1 MRLHRLYD
9 QPYLLLTLTVLFWS
23 GNFVLGRAVHD
34 AVPPVGLAFWRWLG
48 GFLLLLPF
56 AWQPLQRD
64 WHTLRQH
71 WRPVLLL
78 ATLGVAAF
86 NTLVYLGLQYTV
98 ALNALLLQSTMPV
111 LIMLMSFLLFRETVH
126 TRQTLGIVV
135 SLSGVFAIVTHGDP
149 ARLAELAFNRGDL
162 LVFTAV
168 ICYAAYSVL
177 LRLRPKVHPL
187 SFLAVTF
194 ALGALLLLPLYA
206 WESLHLHRP
215 MPLNLTALA
224 AIGYV
229 ALFPSVLAYFCFNRG
244 VELVGANRAGLFIH
258 LMPVFGS
265 LMAIL
270 FLGERFEVFHG
281 IGILL
286 ILIGIILATRRAAHQ

>member
-1 MRLHRLYD
+1 MRLRRLYD
-9 QPYLLLTLTVLFWS
+9 LPYLLLTLTALFWS
-23 GNFVLGRAVHD
+23 GNFVLGRAVHET
-34 AVPPVGLAFWRWLG
+34 VPPVGLAFWRWLG
-48 GFLLLLPF
+48 AFLLLLPL
-56 AWQPLQRD
+56 AWSPLQRD
-64 WHTLRQH
+64 WPTLRQH
-71 WRPVLLL
+71 WRAVLLL
-78 ATLGVAAF
+78 AVLGVAAF
-86 NTLVYLGLQYTV
+86 NTLVYIGLQHTV

-111 LIMLMSFLLFRETVH
+111 LIVLMSFLLFRETVSR
-126 TRQTLGIVV
+126 RQTLGIVV
-135 SLSGVFAIVTHGDP
+135 SLSGVFAIVSRGDP
-149 ARLAELAFNRGDL
+149 SRLAELAFNRGDL
-162 LVFTAV
+162 LIFTAV

-194 ALGALLLLPLYA
+194 ALGALLLLPLYG

-215 MPLNLTALA
+215 MPLTVTALA

-265 LMAIL
+265 LMAIV
-270 FLGERFEVFHG
+270 FLGERFQLFHG
-281 IGILL
+281 LGILL
-286 ILIGIILATRRAAHQ
+286 ILTGIVLATRRR